1 MSLSNI
7 QAQLGNILA
16 AMPLKLQKV
25 STDFLDETDPPFEGA
40 VASSE
45 SGQFYI
51 ADFNSNGDLFWKAI
65 RDTISIGESSG
76 SEAVISYDLP
86 IGFTS
91 STLSFGKNLVGDLV
105 SVFCQL
111 ESPVGVDF
119 NFYVTGVANIRS
131 SEFDFYISDEI
142 RSSGFKIHILAKA
155 YANPDSDGD
164 GVFDNQ
170 DAFPFDATETTDTD
184 GDGVGDNSDV
194 FPNDPGESV
203 DTDGDGVG
211 DNSDPDL
218 DGDGIPNQ
226 MDADYSPSYNSSFS
240 NVAFVSQDTGS
251 GTNVLEVDDV
261 SLFSLGDN
269 LIIGEGTNSEEQVT
283 VAGFGSLVFTTAL
296 KNYHPKGTSIR
307 KVSDLGVIEL
317 PSEISYITDGVN
329 ITSISFNGMIF
340 NAKHSLFE
348 GGTFAESSDGV
359 VDYPASVSAKGF
371 DSEYETVGGSKLIF
385 TFLRVNGVL
394 EVSSFSADW
403 SDVDGD
409 GYGEHADDLP
419 NDPTEH
425 LDSDGD
431 GVGDNADEFPS
442 NPAESSDS
450 DGDGVG
456 DNADAF
462 PDDPNISSNDALYSY
477 VEGDGF
483 YWPLYLGL
491 TGVNPDASD
500 FQTYVLNGK
509 TYYMPNSVS
518 NGVDGEDYG
527 QGNLKN
533 PPGSLGLTP
542 SFYSDSIPVD
552 TDGDRYPDISDALPN
567 DPTEY
572 LDSDGDGVGD
582 NTDVFPNDAT
592 ETVDSDEDG
601 VGDNSDAF
609 PNDASESADSD
620 GDGVGD
626 NTDFFPNN
634 PDRNVEGIDIV
645 IDYSYINGGAAIPHQ
660 HIINL
665 DKTSEIK
672 NRTHKFI
679 SGAIASATVI
689 NARITSPAWVRV
701 GYSGTDLPLT
711 LTNRKSEYA
720 VYSWGQG
727 YDISYDITIP
737 GVDADGNW
745 INPEQVIDTDRDG
758 AVDSDDT
765 FPSDPTESL
774 DSDGDGV
781 GDNADAFP
789 GDATETV
796 DTDGD
801 GVGDNT
807 DVFPNDATETVD
819 TDGDGV
825 GDNSDAF
832 PQDAAKSEKENQSV
846 TWSQGGMSEESAVE
860 LLASSGDYLL
870 NATTN
875 SGLPIVYEI
884 ISADYVDAEIVESA
898 GQSYLRSMTG
908 GVQLSFSI
916 IGSKSYYPI
925 NLNTVVKHFKVKD
938 DVSDYDSDGTPD
950 IYDTFQTDP
959 AEDQDSDSDSVGDN
973 SDAFPNDPSET
984 VDTDSDLVGD
994 NKDDF
999 PEDALRQYSF
1009 AEFKELSSELIF
1021 YAEDYINLKELT
1033 SEMIFTSETD
1043 RFDVQGFHGEIF
1055 LNDDLSQNVF
1065 KLPQLNSNI
1074 ILNEATPNPRLT
1086 VPGVTAEIIF
1096 EDS

>member
-1 MSLSNI
+1 MSLSNV

-25 STDFLDETDPPFEGA
+25 EKEFLDSTEPPFEGA
-40 VASSE
+40 VSSSE

-51 ADFNSNGDLFWKAI
+51 GDVNENGDLFWKPV
-65 RDTISIGESSG
+65 RDTISVSETSTSETLVTYNLPVGFESSTI
-76 SEAVISYDLP
+76 A
-86 IGFTS
+86 
-91 STLSFGKNLVGDLV
+91 FGKTLTGELV
-105 SVFCQL
+105 SVFVQL
-111 ESPVGVDF
+111 EHPVGTAD
-119 NFYVTGVANIRS
+119 VTFFATSVNNVKHDM
-131 SEFDFYISDEI
+131 FDLHISDAIIEP
-142 RSSGFKIHILAKA
+142 GFKVHVFARS

-164 GVFDNQ
+164 GVFDSE
-170 DAFPFDATETTDTD
+170 DAFPFDSTETTDTD
-184 GDGVGDNSDV
+184 GDGVGDNTDV
-194 FPNDPGESV
+194 FINDPTESV
-203 DTDGDGVG
+203 DTDGDGIG
-211 DNSDPDL
+211 DNSDPDI
-218 DGDGIPNQ
+218 DGDGIPNES
-226 MDADYSPSYNSSFS
+226 DADYSPSYSSTFS
-240 NVAFVSQDTGS
+240 GVSFLLTQAYQ
-251 GTNVLEVDDV
+251 GTNLLDIDA
-261 SLFSLGDN
+261 SSGFTLGDQ
-269 LIIGEGTNSEEQVT
+269 IVIAEGTNQEEEAT
-283 VAGFGSLVFTTAL
+283 VAGFGSLILASPLQFNHLTGVAVRNKSAL
-296 KNYHPKGTSIR
+296 S
-307 KVSDLGVIEL
+307 
-317 PSEISYITDGVN
+317 
-329 ITSISFNGMIF
+329 SISLPEGITYSSDGGNIASITIGGIVF
-340 NAKHSLFE
+340 NAKDLVFSNQTYASHIDVNGDVVNSSL
-348 GGTFAESSDGV
+348 SLQN
-359 VDYPASVSAKGF
+359 F
-371 DSEYETVGGSKLIF
+371 DTSYETTGGSYINF
-385 TFLRVNGVL
+385 SFVRVNGVL
-394 EVSSFSADW
+394 EVSEFSVIW
-403 SDVDGD
+403 SDADGD
-409 GYGEHADDLP
+409 GYGENADDLP
-419 NDPTEH
+419 NDPTEQ
-425 LDSDGD
+425 
-431 GVGDNADEFPS
+431 
-442 NPAESSDS
+442 SDS

-456 DNADAF
+456 DNAD
-462 PDDPNISSNDALYSY
+462 
-477 VEGDGF
+477 V
-483 YWPLYLGL
+483 
-491 TGVNPDASD
+491 
-500 FQTYVLNGK
+500 FQ
-509 TYYMPNSVS
+509 
-518 NGVDGEDYG
+518 
-527 QGNLKN
+527 
-533 PPGSLGLTP
+533 
-542 SFYSDSIPVD
+542 
-552 TDGDRYPDISDALPN
+552 N
-567 DPTEY
+567 DP
-572 LDSDGDGVGD
+572 
-582 NTDVFPNDAT
+582 
-592 ETVDSDEDG
+592 
-601 VGDNSDAF
+601 
-609 PNDASESADSD
+609 SESADSD

-626 NTDFFPNN
+626 NADFFPNN

-645 IDYSYINGGAAIPHQ
+645 VDYSYISGGAAIPHQ
-660 HIINL
+660 HIINV
-665 DKTSEIK
+665 DKTSEVK
-672 NRTHKFI
+672 NMTHRFM
-679 SGAIASATVI
+679 SGAIASATVVS
-689 NARITSPAWVRV
+689 ARITSPAWVRE

-727 YDISYDITIP
+727 YNIFYDITIP

-745 INPEQVIDTDRDG
+745 INPEQIIDTDRDG
-758 AVDSDDT
+758 VVDSADV

-801 GVGDNT
+801 GVGDNA
-807 DVFPNDATETVD
+807 DAFPGDATETVD

-832 PQDAAKSEKENQSV
+832 PQDAAKSGKENQSV
-846 TWSQGGMSEESAVE
+846 TWSQGGMSEGSAVE

-884 ISADYVDAEIVESA
+884 ISADYVNAEIVESA

-916 IGSKSYYPI
+916 IGSKSYYPV
-925 NLNTVVKHFKVKD
+925 NLNQVTKYFKVKD

-1055 LNDDLSQNVF
+1055 LNDSSQNVF
-1065 KLPQLNSNI
+1065 KLPQLNSSI
-1074 ILNEATPNPRLT
+1074 ILNEATPNPKLT
-1086 VPGVTAEIIF
+1086 VPGVAAEIIF